1 MKNIVLNKLNKII
14 ERIPNERIYAIGP
27 NVKMTYGELIICVN
41 EFSIT
46 YDFLRNTK
54 CALQCNDR
62 FWLAKYLPC
71 IENIASAIFLQPD
84 GIQKGVLDKFY
95 QKAGIQYVLSV
106 SNGVIEIEKL
116 EVDSPDFVHA
126 EEGAD
131 IETQWLLATS
141 GTTGTPKLLSYS
153 LSALCATSKS
163 DIDKGKEFVWGL
175 CYDLNRFAGLQV
187 YFQAVSSGSTLIIA
201 ESNSSITETVKLFS
215 GNGVNAMSATPS
227 YWRKILMSSISKDL
241 MLKRITLGGEISEQ
255 SILNA
260 LKIKFP
266 DSAIVHIYASTE
278 AGVGFVVKDGKSGF
292 PVDYLN
298 SADDSSIQMKI
309 INEHLWIKSA
319 RGAVGTLEGALDVN
333 PEGYVDSG
341 DIVSVCD
348 GRVIFLGRSSGAI
361 NVGGSKVIPEEVESV
376 LNSCDYVE
384 LSKVFGK
391 ENSMLGMLVSAEVQ
405 LGSKAIDLE
414 KKEIKSLIVAHCK
427 EHLEPYKVPV
437 ILKFVNEISVNESG
451 KIERK

>member
-1 MKNIVLNKLNKII
+1 MKNIVLNKLHKII
-14 ERIPNERIYAIGP
+14 ERIPNERLYTIGP
-27 NVKMTYGELIICVN
+27 SGKMTYGELIIYIN
-41 EFSIT
+41 EFSNT
-46 YDFLRNTK
+46 YDFLKNAK

-84 GIQKGVLDKFY
+84 NMQKSVLDNFY
-95 QKAGIQYVLSV
+95 QRAGIQYVISV
-106 SNGVIEIEKL
+106 VNGVIEIEKL
-116 EVDSPDFVHA
+116 EIDPVNLVHA
-126 EEGAD
+126 VGCFDTEA
-131 IETQWLLATS
+131 QWLLATS

-187 YFQAVSSGSTLIIA
+187 YFQAVSSGSTLVIA
-201 ESNSSITETVKLFS
+201 ESSSSITETVQLFS

-227 YWRKILMSSISKDL
+227 FWRKMLMSSISKNL
-241 MLKRITLGGEISEQ
+241 RLKRITLGGEISEQ

-260 LKIKFP
+260 LKMKFP
-266 DSAIVHIYASTE
+266 DSVIVHIYASTE

-292 PVDYLN
+292 PENYLN
-298 SADDSSIQMKI
+298 SDDGSSIQMKI
-309 INEHLWIKSA
+309 IEDHLWIKSA
-319 RGAVGTLEGALDVN
+319 RGAAAILEGKLDAN
-333 PEGYVDSG
+333 SEGYVDSG
-341 DIVSVCD
+341 DIVSVRN

-361 NVGGSKVIPEEVESV
+361 NVGGSKVIPEEVENV
-376 LNSCDYVE
+376 LNSCDYIE
-384 LSKVFGK
+384 ISKVFGK

-405 LGSKAIDLE
+405 LGAKANDLE
-414 KKEIKSLIVAHCK
+414 KKEVKSLIIAHCK
-427 EHLEPYKVPV
+427 KHLEPYKVPV
-437 ILKFVNEISVNESG
+437 ILKFVNEISVNQSG